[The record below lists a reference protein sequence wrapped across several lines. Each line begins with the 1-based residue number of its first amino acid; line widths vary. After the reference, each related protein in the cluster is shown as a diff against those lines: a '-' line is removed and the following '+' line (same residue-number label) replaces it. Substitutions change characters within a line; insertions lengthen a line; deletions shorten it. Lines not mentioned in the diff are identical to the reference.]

1 MSVYNRDRLRCH
13 LCGCL
18 TDGEPFSDTAP
29 TLDHIVPYTNV
40 GKISSDPSKI
50 VVACRKCNSVRGD
63 RQLTPSELEHA
74 TSLAMQPLD
83 RKVGRQLLRD
93 NPKWPQAL
101 AKLTARYQGIGSTIA
116 TPNGGGHFPR

>member
-1 MSVYNRDRLRCH
+1 M
-13 LCGCL
+13 
-18 TDGEPFSDTAP
+18 
-29 TLDHIVPYTNV
+29 
-40 GKISSDPSKI
+40 
-50 VVACRKCNSVRGD
+50 RGD

-101 AKLTARYQGIGSTIA
+101 AKLTARYQDTGSTTA
-116 TPNGGGHFPR
+116 DLFGGGHFPR